1 MWERG
6 VQCVHGVEITREQEG
21 RWVPDLS
28 LGTTWEWQSNG
39 RWRMVVMLVFVLYVL
54 MKNVFYEAWGSRLFG
69 SRKLWHKVSLL
80 LDNLMWCVASLSSQV
95 LFSRLR
101 SFCFGLFG
109 KSVFAVLCVCDRERM
124 LHEVSHRI
132 RYCCS
137 DPPKFCR
144 GSRTSLSLLEEISGS
159 PNTCSKGHTLDNLVE
174 FNALAMLCYH
184 RSEDPC
190 PCCCHQ
196 QGICFCLGWLNFIG
210 LSLAT
215 FSDTAM
221 LWNL

>member
-1 MWERG
+1 
-6 VQCVHGVEITREQEG
+6 
-21 RWVPDLS
+21 
-28 LGTTWEWQSNG
+28 
-39 RWRMVVMLVFVLYVL
+39 MLVFVLYVL

-95 LFSRLR
+95 LFSRLP

-196 QGICFCLGWLNFIG
+196 QF
-210 LSLAT
+210 LSGTTEFYWFVT
-215 FSDTAM
+215 FYILRYSYAVKSIKRKRWIRQH
-221 LWNL
+221 LKIHNLPCVLLMSSAVC